1 MMTTVQARI
10 DAKVKKDTKRI
21 LDKLGLDFSSAINLY
36 FRQITQKKG
45 IPFRILTEN
54 GFTEEQEMEMLR
66 EVEDIRTGKKQALTF
81 DSVEDM
87 MRYVK
92 TM

>member
-10 DAKVKKDTKRI
+10 DTKVKKDTKRI

-45 IPFRILTEN
+45 IPFRVLTEN
-54 GFTEEQEMEMLR
+54 GFTEEEEREMLR
-66 EVEDIRTGKKQALTF
+66 EIEDIRTGKKQALAF
-81 DSVEDM
+81 DSVDDM

-92 TM
+92 NM

>member
-10 DAKVKKDTKRI
+10 DTKVKKETKRI

-45 IPFRILTEN
+45 IPFRVLTEN
-54 GFTEEQEMEMLR
+54 GFTEEQEQEILQA
-66 EVEDIRTGKKQALTF
+66 VEDARNGKGIVSFKNSKEAL
-81 DSVEDM
+81 DYLKSL
-87 MRYVK
+87 
-92 TM
+92 

>member
-10 DAKVKKDTKRI
+10 DTKVKKDTKRI

-45 IPFRILTEN
+45 IPFRVLTEN
-54 GFTEEQEMEMLR
+54 GFTEEEERGMLR

-81 DSVEDM
+81 DSVDDM
-87 MRYVK
+87 MRYVEN
-92 TM
+92 M

>member
-10 DAKVKKDTKRI
+10 DTKVKKDTKRI

-45 IPFRILTEN
+45 IPFRVLTEN
-54 GFTEEQEMEMLR
+54 GYTEEEERGILR

-81 DSVEDM
+81 DSVDDM
-87 MRYVK
+87 MRYVEN
-92 TM
+92 M

>member
-10 DAKVKKDTKRI
+10 DTKVKKDTKRI

-45 IPFRILTEN
+45 IPFRVLTEN
-54 GFTEEQEMEMLR
+54 GFTEEEEREMLR

-81 DSVEDM
+81 DSVDDM
-87 MRYVK
+87 MRYVEN
-92 TM
+92 M

>member
-10 DAKVKKDTKRI
+10 DTKVKKDTKRI

-45 IPFRILTEN
+45 IPFRVLTEN
-54 GFTEEQEMEMLR
+54 GFTDEEERAMLR

-81 DSVEDM
+81 DSVDDM

-92 TM
+92 NM

>member
-1 MMTTVQARI
+1 MTTVQARI
-10 DAKVKKDTKRI
+10 DTKVKKDTKRI

-54 GFTEEQEMEMLR
+54 GLTSVEEQSILR
-66 EVEDIRTGKKQALTF
+66 ELKDIRSGKKQALSF
-81 DSVEDM
+81 DNIDDM
-87 MRYVK
+87 MDYVK
-92 TM
+92 NM

>member
-10 DAKVKKDTKRI
+10 DTKVKKDTKRI

-54 GFTEEQEMEMLR
+54 GLTSVEEQSILR
-66 EVEDIRTGKKQALTF
+66 ELKDIRSGKKQALSF
-81 DSVEDM
+81 DNIDDM
-87 MRYVK
+87 MDYVK
-92 TM
+92 NM

>member
-10 DAKVKKDTKRI
+10 DTKVKKDTKRI

-45 IPFRILTEN
+45 IPFRVLTEN
-54 GFTEEQEMEMLR
+54 GFTEEQER
-66 EVEDIRTGKKQALTF
+66 EIFQAAEDARNGKDVISFKNSKEAL
-81 DSVEDM
+81 DYLKSL
-87 MRYVK
+87 
-92 TM
+92 

>member
-45 IPFRILTEN
+45 IPFRVLTEN
-54 GFTEEQEMEMLR
+54 GFTEEEEMEILQAA
-66 EVEDIRTGKKQALTF
+66 EDARNGKNIISFKNSKEAL
-81 DSVEDM
+81 DYLKSL
-87 MRYVK
+87 
-92 TM
+92 

>member
-10 DAKVKKDTKRI
+10 DVKVKKDTKRI

-45 IPFRILTEN
+45 IPFRVLTEN
-54 GFTEEQEMEMLR
+54 GFTEEEEKEILR

-81 DSVEDM
+81 DSVEYM
-87 MRYVK
+87 MRYVEN
-92 TM
+92 M

>member
-45 IPFRILTEN
+45 IPFRVLTEN
-54 GFTEEQEMEMLR
+54 GFTEEEEREMLR

-87 MRYVK
+87 IRYVK

>member
-45 IPFRILTEN
+45 IPFRVLTEN

>member
-10 DAKVKKDTKRI
+10 DTKVKKDTKRI

-45 IPFRILTEN
+45 IPFRVLTEN
-54 GFTEEQEMEMLR
+54 GFTEEQER
-66 EVEDIRTGKKQALTF
+66 EILQAAEDARNGKDVISFKNSKEAL
-81 DSVEDM
+81 DYLKSL
-87 MRYVK
+87 
-92 TM
+92 